1 MNNLKPLIMNK
12 LIVTLILSSMFAV
25 VSFAQELKIITVDM
39 GTLYSGY
46 YKTKEA
52 NEKLKDSIDQAQSQA
67 EELLGEGRSLAEE
80 FNNLRER
87 INNPALTDEFRNKAK
102 LEAQEKLKE
111 IQDKEREIQQYQANT
126 ERSLQQR
133 QRTHRDLML
142 DEIKKVVLK
151 MAEKRGAALV
161 FDTAGTSALGIPN
174 VLYSNPRWD
183 ITDDVLVKIN
193 ESAPSE

>member
-1 MNNLKPLIMNK
+1 MNK
-12 LIVTLILSSMFAV
+12 LIVTLILSCAFAV
-25 VSFAQELKIITVDM
+25 SSFAQELKIITVDM

-52 NEKLKDSIDQAQSQA
+52 NAKLKDSIDQAQTQA
-67 EELLGEGRSLAEE
+67 EELLEEGRSLAEE

-142 DEIKKVVLK
+142 DEIKKVVLI
-151 MAEKRGAALV
+151 MAEKRGADLV

-174 VLYSNPRWD
+174 VLYSSPAWD
-183 ITDDVLVKIN
+183 ISVDVLAKIN
-193 ESAPSE
+193 ENAPSE

>member
-1 MNNLKPLIMNK
+1 MNK
-12 LIVTLILSSMFAV
+12 LIATLVLSSTFAFA
-25 VSFAQELKIITVDM
+25 SLAQELKIITVDM

-52 NEKLKDSIDQAQSQA
+52 NAKLKDSIDQAQTQA
-67 EELLGEGRSLAEE
+67 EELLEEGRSLAEE

-87 INNPALTDEFRNKAK
+87 ISNPALTDEFRNKAK
-102 LEAQEKLKE
+102 LEAQEKIKE

-142 DEIKKVVLK
+142 DEIKKVVLI

-174 VLYSNPRWD
+174 VLYSSPSWD
-183 ITDDVLVKIN
+183 ITDDVLAKIN
-193 ESAPSE
+193 ENAPSE

>member
-1 MNNLKPLIMNK
+1 MNK
-12 LIVTLILSSMFAV
+12 LIITLILLSTFAV
-25 VSFAQELKIITVDM
+25 ASFAQELKIITVDM
-39 GTLYSGY
+39 GALYNGY
-46 YKTKEA
+46 YKTQDA
-52 NEKLKDSIDQAQSQA
+52 NEKLKESIDQAQTQA

-87 INNPALTDEFRNKAK
+87 ISNPALTDEFRNKAK

-142 DEIKKVVLK
+142 DEIKRVVLI
-151 MAEKRGAALV
+151 MAEKRDAALV

-174 VLYSNPRWD
+174 VLYSNPSWD
-183 ITDDVLVKIN
+183 ITDDVLAKIN
-193 ESAPSE
+193 ESAPRE

>member
-1 MNNLKPLIMNK
+1 MNK
-12 LIVTLILSSMFAV
+12 LIVTLIICS
-25 VSFAQELKIITVDM
+25 SFALTSLAQEVKIITVDM
-39 GTLYSGY
+39 AKLYNGY

-67 EELLGEGRSLAEE
+67 EELLEEGRVLAEE

-111 IQDKEREIQQYQANT
+111 IQEKEREIQQYQVNT

-142 DEIKKVVLK
+142 DEIKKVVLI
-151 MAEKRGAALV
+151 MAEKRGATLV

-174 VLYSNPRWD
+174 VLY
-183 ITDDVLVKIN
+183 
-193 ESAPSE
+193 A

>member
-1 MNNLKPLIMNK
+1 MQKTGPMSIKIPRLLIAE
-12 LIVTLILSSMFAV
+12 LITHAM
-25 VSFAQELKIITVDM
+25 EDDP
-39 GTLYSGY
+39 
-46 YKTKEA
+46 
-52 NEKLKDSIDQAQSQA
+52 NECCGL
-67 EELLGEGRSLAEE
+67 LLGVG
-80 FNNLRER
+80 
-87 INNPALTDEFRNKAK
+87 DEAVEIHRMSNVDRKPISRYTMQSGELVA
-102 LEAQEKLKE
+102 AQEKLKE

-142 DEIKKVVLK
+142 DEIKRVVLI

-174 VLYSNPRWD
+174 VLYSNPSWD
-183 ITDDVLVKIN
+183 ITDDVLAKIN

>member
-1 MNNLKPLIMNK
+1 MNK
-12 LIVTLILSSMFAV
+12 LIVTLILSSMFGV